1 MRMKQFVD
9 DEGSVWVASVKE
21 RSGEDY
27 KGRFGF
33 VIAPEGGGSE
43 VELEDVR
50 WNSRKTAERT
60 LRTMSSTELKRRLLS
75 ARGRKGRVRIIA

>member
-1 MRMKQFVD
+1 MKRFVD

-21 RSGEDY
+21 RPGEDY

-33 VIAPEGGGSE
+33 VIAPEGGAPE

-60 LRTMSSTELKRRLLS
+60 LRTMSSAELKRRLHS
-75 ARGRKGRVRIIA
+75 ALGRKGRLRISA

>member
-1 MRMKQFVD
+1 MRKFLD
-9 DEGSVWVASVKE
+9 DDGSMWIASVNE

-33 VIAPEGGGSE
+33 VMAPEGGGFT

-50 WNSRKTAERT
+50 WNSRKTADRT
-60 LRTMSSTELKRRLLS
+60 LRTMSIVELTKRLRS
-75 ARGRKGRVRIIA
+75 ALGRRDRSPINA